1 MHYEPKKLT
10 FDEDVLD
17 INDVKIIASGKR
29 NYTIVTNDNQLLI
42 WGNVIKLEQ
51 DEQPDMDSQSEGFS
65 SFNGNR
71 LFDDATILQMEV
83 KNNIFGAVVQD

>member
-1 MHYEPKKLT
+1 MHYEPKKLN

-17 INDVKIIASGKR
+17 ISDVKIIASGKR
-29 NYTIVTNDNQLLI
+29 NYTIVTSDNQLLI
-42 WGNVIKLEQ
+42 WGNVIKLDK

-71 LFDDATILQMEV
+71 LFDDSTILQMEV
-83 KNNIFGAVVQD
+83 KNNIFGALVRD